1 MADNTARGRF
11 VWHELMTPNTAG
23 AHEFYLKTLGWKR
36 QPWEQDSSYSMF
48 AAPSGPLGGSVELRD
63 GPPSWVPYVA
73 VADVDATVEHAARLG
88 GGIQTASTPIGS
100 GSRYAVVADPQGG
113 TFGIYSSSA
122 DAGPE
127 TPPRQGEFSWHELA
141 TTDNRAAFDFYRALF
156 AWDKISEFDMGP
168 MGIYLIFGRNGTQ
181 LGGMFNKGDMG
192 KAGAAYWV
200 SYVRVQ
206 DVHETVEKVA
216 AARGS
221 LVNGP
226 MEVPGGDWI
235 AQFMD
240 PYGALFAAHVLAVD
254 VKPVKKAARNKERA
268 AAKASKRPPRKVAKK
283 AAKKAGRKKAAKT
296 KRSAAKKRPVARKR
310 AAKKRSV
317 AKKKRAAGKTRSAAK
332 SKTRAKAAKR
342 KKTRRR

>member
-1 MADNTARGRF
+1 
-11 VWHELMTPNTAG
+11 MTPNTAG
-23 AHEFYLKTLGWKR
+23 AREFYSAALGWKV
-36 QPWEQDSSYSMF
+36 QPWEQDSSYVMF
-48 AAPSGPLGGSVELRD
+48 VAPSGPLGGSVESRD
-63 GPPSWVPYVA
+63 GPPNWVPYVA
-73 VADVDATVEHAARLG
+73 VADVDATVEQATGLG
-88 GGIQTASTPIGS
+88 GRIQTASTPIGS
-100 GSRYAVVADPQGG
+100 AGRYAVLADPQGG

-122 DAGPE
+122 DAGTE
-127 TPPRQGEFSWHELA
+127 TAPRHGEFSWHELA
-141 TTDNRAAFDFYRALF
+141 ATDNRAVFDFYRALF

-168 MGIYLIFGRNGTQ
+168 MGIYLVFGRNGAQ
-181 LGGMFNKGDMG
+181 LGGMFNKEDMG

-200 SYVRVQ
+200 GYVRVQ
-206 DVHETVEKVA
+206 DVHETVEKVV

-235 AQFMD
+235 AQFID

-254 VKPVKKAARNKERA
+254 VKPAKKAARKTKPI
-268 AAKASKRPPRKVAKK
+268 AAKAAQRPPRKATKK
-283 AAKKAGRKKAAKT
+283 AAKKNARKKKAAKT

-317 AKKKRAAGKTRSAAK
+317 AKKKRSAGKKRPVAK

-342 KKTRRR
+342 KKAKRR